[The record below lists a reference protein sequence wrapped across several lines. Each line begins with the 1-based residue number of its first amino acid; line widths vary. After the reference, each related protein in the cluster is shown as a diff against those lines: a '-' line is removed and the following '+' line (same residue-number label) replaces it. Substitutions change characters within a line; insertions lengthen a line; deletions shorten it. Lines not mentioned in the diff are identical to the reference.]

1 MTKRLIALLFALL
14 PLAASAAGD
23 VKLQASNVNIGDRA
37 SLQRGAALYMNYCAG
52 CHALEFQRYSRM
64 AEDLGL
70 TEEQVMTWLNFT
82 ERKFGETMT
91 IAMDKGDGEAWFG
104 KAPPDL
110 SLVARAKL
118 GGPDWVYT
126 FLKSFYVDET
136 RPAGWNNTV
145 LPNASM
151 PNVLWELQG
160 IQRAVYGQGK
170 DGSSHVERF
179 ELAAPGRMTPQQFD
193 QAARDIST
201 FLAYVAE
208 PAALK
213 RQSLGVWV
221 LLFLSLFTFLAWL
234 LKTEYWRDVH

>member
-14 PLAASAAGD
+14 PVAAFAAGD
-23 VKLQASNVNIGDRA
+23 VKLEASNVNIGDRA
-37 SLQRGAALYMNYCAG
+37 SMQRGAALYMNYCAG
-52 CHALEFQRYSRM
+52 CHALELQRYSRM

-70 TEEQVMTWLNFT
+70 TEEQVMTFLNFT
-82 ERKFGETMT
+82 DRKFGETMT
-91 IAMDKGDGEAWFG
+91 IAMDKGDAEAWFG
-104 KAPPDL
+104 KTPPDL

-126 FLKSFYVDET
+126 FLKSFYADES
-136 RPAGWNNTV
+136 RPAGWNNTI

-160 IQRAVYGQGK
+160 VQRAVYGHDA
-170 DGSSHVERF
+170 DGTAHVERF
-179 ELAAPGRMTPQQFD
+179 ELAQTGRMSPQEFD
-193 QAARDIST
+193 QAARDISA

-213 RQSLGVWV
+213 RQSMGVWV
-221 LLFLSLFTFLAWL
+221 LLFLSLFTFIAWL
-234 LKTEYWRDVH
+234 LKSEYWRDVH